1 MKVFS
6 MKMPIKIKTKNY
18 TSKSNQ
24 QPILKRA
31 PYICAMTKWKGWYHK
46 TWRL

>member
-18 TSKSNQ
+18 TSKSNELH
-24 QPILKRA
+24 ILKRIA
-31 PYICAMTKWKGWYHK
+31 SICAMTI
-46 TWRL
+46 